1 MPTSAGTAPSELKPR
16 VLVVDD
22 EAGVRKL
29 LANCLRRLNCHVAEA
44 DCGTTALRR
53 LETEDFDLALI
64 DVRMPGLDGLEVA
77 RRAKRLCPHLHVVIM
92 TGYATIELAV
102 RAVKEGGDDFLPKP
116 FRIDQ
121 LRVILDKQLE
131 LLRDR
136 LHTHPIANGTAETA
150 PLPGL
155 VGASPAMQEVY
166 RTVRRVA
173 PTDETVLI
181 IGESGTGKELAA
193 RAIHFWSPRHKRR
206 FVPVNCA
213 SMTDTILENELFGHE
228 PQSFTGATGRKRG
241 LIEKASGGTLFL
253 DEIGDASPALQMA
266 LLRVL
271 QEGEVR
277 RVGGA
282 EAIPVDLRVVAATNR
297 QLEKAVREGRF
308 RQDLFYRI
316 NVVPV
321 EMPPLRKRPE
331 DIPLL
336 VEHFLSRLRKAGTMT
351 AGVSAEAMELLRRH
365 HWGGNV
371 RELENVIERAA
382 ILSGGEEIRPEH
394 LPLDL
399 RSRQAAAEAA
409 PPPAEDLTFREARSR
424 FEKQY
429 LQALLTRHGGSVA
442 AAAKSAGMSR
452 AHFYELIKK
461 HGIEL
466 SRFSRR

>member
-336 VEHFLSRLRKAGTMT
+336 VEHFLHRLGAADRSLEPA
-351 AGVSAEAMELLRRH
+351 AIEALQRYR
-365 HWGGNV
+365 WPGNV
-371 RELENVIERAA
+371 RELENLLRRLIVLVPDTVIR
-382 ILSGGEEIRPEH
+382 LEH
-394 LPLDL
+394 LPECYRPTSKARALTAQSF
-399 RSRQAAAEAA
+399 REAKKAFERQYIEALLQRVRGNVAEAA
-409 PPPAEDLTFREARSR
+409 RQAGLGRTYFHEKLRSFGIDPDAFRSGTAPM
-424 FEKQY
+424 
-429 LQALLTRHGGSVA
+429 A
-442 AAAKSAGMSR
+442 
-452 AHFYELIKK
+452 
-461 HGIEL
+461 
-466 SRFSRR
+466 